1 VTDSV
6 RMEADTGAPAQAR
19 KWIAGRVRLDP
30 IRQAQLEILVSE
42 AVTALV
48 AESPGHGVRSPL
60 EIEVDRGPAALRI
73 SIRADDRAPVVL
85 DDLRRRVFD
94 GLSRRWAAE
103 AGPDGPTLWFEV
115 RSVGSGDA
123 SMRAADVDELLR
135 RAGIDPDAC
144 EEVMR
149 RFAPLAYSIA
159 HRFRGKGVADA
170 DLEQTA
176 MLGMFRALDR
186 YDPGVGAFEP
196 FAARTISGE
205 LKRYLRDRAWSMR
218 VPRGLQERSLE
229 VARARQHL
237 TQRLA
242 RDPTPSDIAADLGLS
257 VGEVVEAMVATL
269 AFASSSLD
277 TPATDDGGP
286 LTDSIGHSDPLLEM
300 SENWQTLRPAL
311 EALPERERQVVFL
324 RFYQE
329 MTQSEIAEVIGV
341 SQMHV
346 SRVLARA
353 LDRLHALIG

>member
-1 VTDSV
+1 
-6 RMEADTGAPAQAR
+6 MEADAGAPAQAR

-48 AESPGHGVRSPL
+48 ADSPGHGVPSTL
-60 EIEVDRGPAALRI
+60 EIEVDRGPASLRI
-73 SIRADDRAPVVL
+73 SIRAADRTPIV

-103 AGPDGPTLWFEV
+103 DDRHGPGLWFEV
-115 RSVGSGDA
+115 RSVGSSDA
-123 SMRAADVDELLR
+123 SLRAAAVDELLG
-135 RAGIDPDAC
+135 RAGIDPDAR

-149 RFAPLAYSIA
+149 RFAPLASSIA
-159 HRFRGKGVADA
+159 HHFRGKGVGDA

-186 YDPGVGAFEP
+186 YDPELGAFEP

-205 LKRYLRDRAWSMR
+205 LKRYLRDRAWAMR

-229 VARARQHL
+229 VARVRQHL

-242 RDPTPSDIAADLGLS
+242 RDPTPSDIATDLGCS
-257 VGEVVEAMVATL
+257 VEEVVEAMVAAF

-277 TPATDDGGP
+277 TPATDDNGP
-286 LTDSIGHSDPLLEM
+286 LTDSIGHLDPRLEL
-300 SENWQTLRPAL
+300 SEHWQTLRPAL
-311 EALPERERQVVFL
+311 DALPDRERQVVLL
-324 RFYQE
+324 RFYEE

-346 SRVLARA
+346 SRLLARA